1 MTHVIPESV
10 RQTWNEWM
18 AYFRKTEIKET
29 GQEHVS
35 DAVEKAGWG
44 VEEAQERHQEEASR
58 STPCQR
64 SRHSR
69 PMPRYGTNDRTSS

>member
-1 MTHVIPESV
+1 
-10 RQTWNEWM
+10 M

-44 VEEAQERHQEEASR
+44 VEEAQERHQEEASK
-58 STPCQR
+58 STPCQ
-64 SRHSR
+64 
-69 PMPRYGTNDRTSS
+69 